1 MTIQLIDKKKLLFR
15 IEKQEYQ
22 FIKPKYLMPANKFY
36 LIEAKV
42 KGSTMSWN
50 IEGGNVSFN
59 QLRDLCR

>member
-15 IEKQEYQ
+15 IEKQEYR
-22 FIKPKYLMPANKFY
+22 FIKPKYLMPGKEFR

-50 IEGGNVSFN
+50 IEGGNVSYH
-59 QLRDLCR
+59 QLKNKL